1 MGEYALPDHY
11 QGFREDVH
19 KDNLAAKSK
28 IVEVDKEFEQ
38 LFGRGHGGLA
48 QGYKS
53 EDADYIFLAM
63 GSVVGNAK
71 EAVDEL
77 RAKGKKVGVVK
88 IRSFRPFPEDEVRSL
103 LEGKKHVAV
112 FEKSYSMG
120 SFAPVYTDVV
130 NSLYPLKKRPV
141 VSSFIGGLGG
151 KDVPVKTVLEI
162 FKMIRKRE
170 HRRIWV

>member
-1 MGEYALPDHY
+1 M
-11 QGFREDVH
+11 
-19 KDNLAAKSK
+19 
-28 IVEVDKEFEQ
+28 
-38 LFGRGHGGLA
+38 FGRGYGGLVES
-48 QGYKS
+48 YKS
-53 EDADYIFLAM
+53 EDADYVFVGM

-77 RAKGKKVGVVK
+77 RAKGKKVGIAR
-88 IRSFRPFPEDEVRSL
+88 IRSFRPFPEDEVRKL

-120 SFAPVYTDVV
+120 SFAPVYSDVI
-130 NSLYPLKKRPV
+130 NSLYQLRKKPV

-151 KDVPVKTVLEI
+151 KDVTVKHVTEI

-170 HRRIWV
+170 HMRVWV